1 MSARW
6 ADLGLLEAGGN
17 ALEYGCLGPATAE
30 APTVVLLHEGLGS
43 RDLWRDFPARLSTAT
58 GWGVCAYSRAGYG
71 GSDLAALPRPLD
83 YMTREARVVLPEVL
97 NAIGFERGL
106 LMGHSDGATIAAI
119 YAGTVKDPRLRGL
132 VTIAPHFFTEEI
144 GLREIA
150 RAQQAFDSGD
160 LRSRLAKHHGDPDN
174 CFRGWNDVW
183 LHPEFKNW
191 NVSQALEDIGV
202 PVLAI
207 QGAEDQYG
215 TLAQIDEVE
224 RRCPAP
230 VERVVLP
237 GCGHDPCH
245 ERPDR
250 VLMELMRFCADLDPS
265 GVTPGLES

>member
-237 GCGHDPCH
+237 GCGHDPCY
-245 ERPDR
+245 ESPDR

>member
-17 ALEYGCLGPATAE
+17 ALEYGCLGPATTK

-237 GCGHDPCH
+237 GCGHDPCY
-245 ERPDR
+245 ESPDR